1 MLGCNETFTRAGSAD
16 MYFVSRAK
24 SFRVVQAGT
33 TAALNFRFT
42 RHKASKYRHMAKATP
57 LMDAVSL
64 KIKLLMIKRVVF
76 SALFTS
82 TSYHVKILTFNAIF

>member
-1 MLGCNETFTRAGSAD
+1 VFGCNETFARAGSAD

-42 RHKASKYRHMAKATP
+42 RHKASKYRHFYIYAI
-57 LMDAVSL
+57 LLS
-64 KIKLLMIKRVVF
+64 KLLF
-76 SALFTS
+76 
-82 TSYHVKILTFNAIF
+82 ILTN

>member
-1 MLGCNETFTRAGSAD
+1 LRAVFGAIHNVLGCNETFTRAGPAD

-42 RHKASKYRHMAKATP
+42 RHKASKHRHTAKATP
-57 LMDAVSL
+57 LMDAA
-64 KIKLLMIKRVVF
+64 
-76 SALFTS
+76 SAVNKT
-82 TSYHVKILTFNAIF
+82 T